1 MLKKGLV
8 QVYTGEGP
16 SRNFAPYGLALRA
29 AGQELRTLVACFA
42 DHPLLRAAP
51 VASLRLSPYLFFAS
65 PTAETRGNRTQPS
78 PESLRALFR
87 SAGERASSEGFDLLI
102 LDGISAPLLEG
113 GLDPDDVLSLID
125 RRPSRLEVVL
135 TGPRMPEAL
144 VDRADLVTEMV
155 VFAQPDSRHG
165 KRGSEAGGPI
175 EVITGNGKGKTTYC
189 LGKSL
194 LMSCLGTK
202 TAFLQFMKSPQAYG
216 EVKAIRR
223 LPGLEIKTMGA
234 GFLFQN
240 TPETRKAHREAAR
253 RAWQHCLR
261 EIFSLKYG
269 LVVLDEI
276 NTATY
281 YGLVSPDRVR
291 EMLFLKPAGLHM
303 LLSGRNA
310 HLEVIAYASKV
321 IEMREVKHPYH
332 RGVKARRGIEF

>member
-8 QVYTGEGP
+8 QVYTGKGP
-16 SRNFAPYGLALRA
+16 FHNFAPYGLALRA

-42 DHPLLRAAP
+42 DHPLLKAAP
-51 VASLRLSPYLFFAS
+51 DASSRLSPYFVFLRPEAEAQGDS
-65 PTAETRGNRTQPS
+65 PKPS

-87 SAGERASSEGFDLLI
+87 TAEQHVRDKTFDLLV
-102 LDGISAPLLEG
+102 LDGISALLHQGVLATEQ
-113 GLDPDDVLSLID
+113 VLSLISQ
-125 RRPSRLEVVL
+125 RPSHLEVIL
-135 TGPRMPEAL
+135 SGPDMPEAL
-144 VDRADLVTEMV
+144 MDRADLVTDMAVFDTSDSYHGERETEM
-155 VFAQPDSRHG
+155 A
-165 KRGSEAGGPI
+165 GPI
-175 EVITGNGKGKTTYC
+175 EVVTGNGKGKTTYC

-223 LPGLEIKTMGA
+223 LPGLDIKTMGA
-234 GFLFQN
+234 GFLFEN

-253 RAWQHCLR
+253 RAWEHCLR

-281 YGLVSPDRVR
+281 YGLVNADRVR
-291 EMLFLKPAGLHM
+291 EMLFLKPSGLHM

-310 HLEVIAYASKV
+310 HLEVMAYASKV
-321 IEMREVKHPYH
+321 IEMREIKHPFH